1 MLSTNTTYF
10 WQITARNSSG
20 TTVGPVWSF
29 TTAAGSTLP
38 SPWQSQ
44 DVGSTG
50 LTGSA
55 TFSGGTFTVRGAGA
69 DIWGASDGFRFVYQP
84 LTGDGSIVARVS
96 SLQNTGGSFAK
107 AGVMLRT
114 SLAANSQHVILDL
127 RPTGDIEFMTR
138 ATNGGSTSWL
148 SGTVQAAPVWL
159 KLQLS
164 GSTVVGSI
172 STNGTT
178 WTQVGTTTIA
188 FPSTINAGLIVTSHD
203 TSTLNTS
210 TFDSVAVSAGS
221 SAPGTP
227 GSPSPANAATGVS
240 TSPTLSWS
248 STNATSYDVAF
259 GTSNPPPSVSTGQA
273 AASYALGA
281 LVTNTSYFWQ
291 VTAHNAAGAT
301 TGPVWSFTTQAAPP
315 PPPGAP
321 SNPSPVNGAG
331 NVSTSTTLAWTATNA
346 TSYNV
351 NFGTANPPPTVS
363 TGQSAASYSPSALS
377 SSTTYFWQIVAVN
390 GSGSTGGP
398 VWSFTTAASISP
410 TNIVIYASD
419 IPTANFHGAWT
430 KAGDATAAAGT
441 AAITPDSGF
450 SNTSAPLAAPTHYVD
465 VTFNANAGISYTF
478 WMRVKAAANSKF
490 NDSLYV
496 QFSDALANGS
506 PIYQTNTASGLV
518 VNLATDTTGSSL
530 SNWGWANGAYWLSQ
544 PTTLTFASSGTHTL
558 RIQTREDGVQFDQLV
573 LSPSQY
579 FNVSASCPTT
589 CGGAP
594 GPLAND
600 ATIVPKP

>member
-1 MLSTNTTYF
+1 L
-10 WQITARNSSG
+10 
-20 TTVGPVWSF
+20 
-29 TTAAGSTLP
+29 TTAATSTLP

-55 TFSGGTFTVRGAGA
+55 TFSAGTFTVRGAGA
-69 DIWGASDGFRFVYQP
+69 DIWGTSDGFQFVSQS
-84 LTGDGSIVARVS
+84 LTGDGSIVARVTGM
-96 SLQNTGGSFAK
+96 QNTGGSYAK

-114 SLAANSQHVILDL
+114 SLAANSPHVILDL

-138 ATNGGSTSWL
+138 STSGGSTSWL
-148 SGTVQAAPVWL
+148 SGAFQAAPVWL

-164 GSTVVGSI
+164 GSTVIGSI
-172 STNGTT
+172 STDGST
-178 WTQVGTTTIA
+178 WTQVGTTTMA
-188 FPSTINAGLIVTSHD
+188 FPPTINVGLIVTSHD

-210 TFDSVAVSAGS
+210 TFDSVTASSGG

-227 GSPSPANAATGVS
+227 ASPSPANGATGVG
-240 TSPTLSWS
+240 TSLTLSWS

-259 GTSNPPPSVSTGQA
+259 GTGNPPPSVSTGQA
-273 AASYALGA
+273 AASYTPGTLT
-281 LVTNTSYFWQ
+281 TNTTYFWQ
-291 VTAHNAAGAT
+291 ITAHNATGT
-301 TGPVWSFTTQAAPP
+301 TPGPVWSFTTQAAPP
-315 PPPGAP
+315 PPPGTP
-321 SNPSPVNGAG
+321 SNPSPGNGAG
-331 NVSTSTTLAWTATNA
+331 GVSTATTLSWTATNA

-351 NFGTANPPPTVS
+351 KFGTANPPPTVS
-363 TGQSAASYSPSALS
+363 TGQASASYSPPALAGG
-377 SSTTYFWQIVAVN
+377 TTYFWQIVGVN
-390 GSGSTGGP
+390 SSGSTSGP
-398 VWSFTTAASISP
+398 TWSFTTAASTSP
-410 TNIVIYASD
+410 TNIVIYAAD
-419 IPTANFHGAWT
+419 IALVNFHGAWT
-430 KAGDATAAAGT
+430 TAGDATAAAGV
-441 AAITPDSGF
+441 AAVTPDNGF
-450 SNTSAPLAAPTHYVD
+450 SNTGAPLASPTHFVD
-465 VTFNANAGISYTF
+465 VTFNANAGVPYTF

-506 PIYQTNTASGLV
+506 PIYQTNTTSGLV

-579 FNVSASCPTT
+579 FNTSASCPTT